1 MVVADGLVGPE
12 GDHPLPEEVLQVSL
26 IGPGAGVGL
35 GVPGPAHPFVPLR
48 AVGRNRQGVAE
59 LAALDVPEQPV
70 DQVSGPVSIGS
81 GGLVPAGRN
90 LRGGEDKPFDVFQGQ
105 CAFMAGDEHLDVLIA
120 PEGLGRP
127 DRNGTGA
134 GSRVEVG
141 VQGGPVGFVEDVSR
155 NVPPLLPEAVH
166 IFPGVPLE
174 AGIEL
179 FAVREDDSVTGLQ
192 PAGGDGD
199 FRNAHHVRAHVVDVR
214 MRVRGR
220 HQAPG
225 RQDFPEPDRLVVA
238 GHEVEIDP
246 VPAPDDFRAH
256 PVPVVESGLG
266 PSLGLLAGVVP
277 FALVEA
283 SQAYGAVLV
292 GLPGVRAGDDFLP
305 RSVLVGNDQAGEEG
319 GVVPEEVEIRGREG
333 HVAAEPAAGEG
344 GREGVPAFLQQV
356 RHVVLVVA
364 HDFPVLAVS
373 GREPAVPD
381 VFPVEEKVID
391 AQGRGVQAGLPDFLP
406 DPEFGTELRFRAVG
420 GIGPS
425 LEYLFPGVGD
435 PDFPVP
441 DGHAGEAGEDA
452 IPLLVKDDPVFALPG
467 IQDLIVPENDRGTG
481 CGGESDRAQVRV
493 GDIISAGS
501 HPVQAQPGR
510 PRREVLPVDPETDDA
525 GLHMDFKGVVG
536 TVGQDVPEVR
546 LRKVRPVDG
555 EERFVRA
562 VFWEVSDPENADF
575 GEGRFHFHPDIVFSG
590 HAENVLES
598 VSQAEIIR
606 SQDQGGGASLLN
618 PEIRADIEEALGRGI
633 QREYRGTDPFR
644 SLPGTLPGVQQA
656 GLEAGAGFVRAAVPV
671 PDGEFHPVTHLGLQ
685 GCSAVADAL

>member
-1 MVVADGLVGPE
+1 MP
-12 GDHPLPEEVLQVSL
+12 
-26 IGPGAGVGL
+26 
-35 GVPGPAHPFVPLR
+35 
-48 AVGRNRQGVAE
+48 
-59 LAALDVPEQPV
+59 
-70 DQVSGPVSIGS
+70 
-81 GGLVPAGRN
+81 
-90 LRGGEDKPFDVFQGQ
+90 
-105 CAFMAGDEHLDVLIA
+105 
-120 PEGLGRP
+120 
-127 DRNGTGA
+127 
-134 GSRVEVG
+134 
-141 VQGGPVGFVEDVSR
+141 R

-166 IFPGVPLE
+166 VFPGVPLE

-179 FAVREDDSVTGLQ
+179 FAVREDDGVAGLQ

-220 HQAPG
+220 HQALG

-246 VPAPDDFRAH
+246 VPASDDFRAR

-283 SQAYGAVLV
+283 SQAYGAVLE

-333 HVAAEPAAGEG
+333 HVTAEPAAGEG
-344 GREGVPAFLQQV
+344 GREGIPAFLQQV

-364 HDFPVLAVS
+364 HDFPELAVS
-373 GREPAVPD
+373 GREPAVTD

-391 AQGRGVQAGLPDFLP
+391 AHGRSVQAGLLDPFPDL
-406 DPEFGTELRFRAVG
+406 EFGTELRLRAVG

-425 LEYLFPGVGD
+425 LEDFPAGVGN

-441 DGHAGEAGEDA
+441 DGHSGKAGEDS
-452 IPLLVKDDPVFALPG
+452 IPLLVEDDAVFALPG
-467 IQDLIVPENDRGTG
+467 IQDLIVPENDRGTR
-481 CGGESDRAQVRV
+481 CGGETDRTQVRV
-493 GDIISAGS
+493 GNVISAVS

-510 PRREVLPVDPETDDA
+510 PRRKVLSVDPEADDA
-525 GLHMDFKGVVG
+525 VLHMDFEGVLG

-546 LRKVRPVDG
+546 LRKDRPVDG
-555 EERFVRA
+555 EEGLVRA
-562 VFWEVSDPENADF
+562 VFREIADPENADL
-575 GEGRFHFHPDIVFSG
+575 GKGGFHFHPEIVLSG
-590 HAENVLES
+590 HAEDVLEG
-598 VSQAEIIR
+598 VLQAEIIR
-606 SQDQGGGASLLN
+606 SQDQGGSASFLD
-618 PEIRADIEEALGRGI
+618 PEIRADVEEALGRGI
-633 QREYRGTDPFR
+633 QRELLGADPFR
-644 SLPGTLPGVQQA
+644 SLPGTLPGAQQA
-656 GLEAGAGFVRAAVPV
+656 GLEAGLGFVRAAVLV

-685 GCSAVADAL
+685 GRSAIADAL